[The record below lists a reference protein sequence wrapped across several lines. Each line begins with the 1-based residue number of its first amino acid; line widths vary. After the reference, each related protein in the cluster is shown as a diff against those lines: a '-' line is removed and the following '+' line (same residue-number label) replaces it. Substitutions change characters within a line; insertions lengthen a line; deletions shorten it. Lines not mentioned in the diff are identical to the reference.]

1 MKTERS
7 SAFILPPSAFILHP
21 SGVLLAFADS
31 VSADSVH
38 LSPTAVSS
46 RFWKCTILNPGGNC
60 LKPVSSGIFLP
71 KEFLVRR
78 FFLGLLA
85 SIAVLS
91 NLAFAQ
97 TAKPAASKN
106 TASAAA
112 SGAARQV
119 YAIPFVSKT
128 LANGLEVIVLQD
140 SSVPVVTVELAV
152 RNGSFTE
159 PPEFHGL
166 SHLYEHM
173 FFKPNI
179 AVQLHGCEQATGRF
193 AVAANPICARAFSL
207 RSQIGDTSYLNHS
220 NLSFRNGTTRE
231 EIVNYFYH
239 VNSPQLAT
247 AIRFINDSVR
257 YPSLDEDEFE
267 AEKRIV
273 IGEIDRH
280 EANPYGYLDL
290 TMRQKLFYKFPTRK
304 DPKGTRE
311 SIATSTIEKMR
322 TIQSRY
328 YVPNNA
334 ALVVTGDAKPEEV
347 FRLAEQIMGNWQ
359 RRPVDP
365 FKEFPLVEHPPL
377 ARSEAVIIEKA
388 GDIEEG
394 GEQGHNV
401 LINLGWHGPSI
412 GKDDAATYAADVF
425 SYIISQPNSRF
436 QRNMVDSGLTAS
448 AGLGYYTQR
457 NVGPI
462 NLMMVTRPE
471 NAKKALAAVYKEIDG
486 FTRPDYFTDEEL
498 DSAKTILESN
508 DLFERE
514 KPSEYA
520 HTLAFW
526 WSSTGIDYFR
536 TYHAKLRAVT
546 REDINRYV
554 KTYIHGKNRVGIALA
569 SPEGKR
575 LANLAEQDL
584 IGGQQ

>member
-1 MKTERS
+1 VRRS
-7 SAFILPPSAFILHP
+7 FLGF
-21 SGVLLAFADS
+21 LAAI
-31 VSADSVH
+31 
-38 LSPTAVSS
+38 AV
-46 RFWKCTILNPGGNC
+46 F
-60 LKPVSSGIFLP
+60 SSG
-71 KEFLVRR
+71 
-78 FFLGLLA
+78 
-85 SIAVLS
+85 
-91 NLAFAQ
+91 AFAQ
-97 TAKPAASKN
+97 AAKPARAATRVQASK
-106 TASAAA
+106 TQPA
-112 SGAARQV
+112 
-119 YAIPFVSKT
+119 YAVPFVNKT
-128 LANGLEVIVLQD
+128 LPNGLEVIVLQD
-140 SSVPVVTVELAV
+140 PSVPIVTVELAV

-159 PPEFHGL
+159 SPEFHGL

-179 AVQLHGCEQATGRF
+179 AVQLHSCEQASGRF

-207 RSQIGDTSYLNHS
+207 RTKIGDTSYLNNS

-239 VNSPQLAT
+239 VNSPQLST

-257 YPSLDEDEFE
+257 YPSLDEKEFE
-267 AEKRIV
+267 DEKRVV

-290 TMRQKLFYKFPTRK
+290 TMKQKLFFKYPTRK

-328 YVPNNA
+328 YVPNNS
-334 ALVVTGDAKPEEV
+334 ALIVTGDAKPDEV
-347 FRLAEQIMGNWQ
+347 FRLAEQIMGSWE

-377 ARSEAVIIEKA
+377 PRSEAVIIEKS
-388 GDIEEG
+388 GDIDDG
-394 GEQGHNV
+394 GAEQGHNV
-401 LINLGWHGPSI
+401 LLSLGWHGPSI

-425 SYIISQPNSRF
+425 SYILSQPNSRF
-436 QRNMVDSGLTAS
+436 QRKMVDSGLTAS
-448 AGLGYYTQR
+448 AGIGYYTQR

-471 NAKKALAAVYKEIDG
+471 NAKKALAAVYKEIGD
-486 FTRPDYFTDEEL
+486 FARPDYFTDEEL
-498 DSAKTILESN
+498 ESAKTILESN

-514 KPSEYA
+514 KSSEYA
-520 HTLAFW
+520 HTLGFW

-546 REDINRYV
+546 RDDINRYI
-554 KTYIHGKNRVGIALA
+554 KTYIQGKNRVGIALA

-575 LANLAEQDL
+575 LASLTEADL
-584 IGGQQ
+584 IGGEQ